1 VILLL
6 LGGVVSGLLAGV
18 LSGSFGVGGGVVL
31 VPALGLLLGLSQH
44 QAQGVTLAVMLLPIG
59 LPAVLAYRQ
68 KVAIRWWLV
77 AALIAGF
84 VAGVGGGAL
93 VANVVPERGL
103 RALFIGFLLY
113 MAFRAL
119 RGGGAARRGGTPGT
133 PGAPAPHAQGPAW
146 HGLWI
151 GLLAGLLSGL
161 LGLGGG
167 IVMVPI
173 LVAVVGLEQR
183 EAQAASLATMLPPV
197 GLPGVLVYAKA
208 QGGLPWLLVGAVVA
222 GFAAGGF
229 LGARAASRA
238 NPASLGRAFGIFQLC
253 VAAAMTWRLV
263 AG

>member
-1 VILLL
+1 MTLLL

-119 RGGGAARRGGTPGT
+119 RGGGAGRRASVPGE
-133 PGAPAPHAQGPAW
+133 PAPHAQGPAW

-197 GLPGVLVYAKA
+197 GLPGVLVYAEA

-229 LGARAASRA
+229 LGARVASRA
-238 NPASLGRAFGIFQLC
+238 NPAALGRAFGIFQLC

>member
-1 VILLL
+1 VTLLL
-6 LGGVVSGLLAGV
+6 LGGVVAGLLAGL

-31 VPALGLLLGLSQH
+31 VPALGLLLGLTQH

-59 LPAVLAYRQ
+59 LPAVLAYRRA
-68 KVAIRWWLV
+68 VTIRWWLV
-77 AALIAGF
+77 AALVAGF

-93 VANVVPERGL
+93 VANLVPERPL
-103 RALFIGFLLY
+103 RALFVVFLLY
-113 MAFRAL
+113 MALRSM
-119 RGGGAARRGGTPGT
+119 RGGGARGAGAS
-133 PGAPAPHAQGPAW
+133 GAPAAQGPAW

-167 IVMVPI
+167 IVMVPL
-173 LVAVVGLEQR
+173 LVAVVALEQR
-183 EAQAASLATMLPPV
+183 QAQAASLATMLPPV
-197 GLPGVLVYAKA
+197 GLPAVLVYARA

-238 NPASLGRAFGIFQLC
+238 SAASLGRAFGVFLLC
-253 VAAAMTWRLV
+253 VAAAMTWRLA